1 MGYRIGSQCFATHE
15 GATDFQMSMVAP
27 TITQDGAML
36 HPIKQNDQLT
46 FAGQTVHLS
55 FGQCDPQADFAAGLK
70 IAMAFIVLCAVA
82 WGLRFLTQFVY
93 KLGSQPDT
101 EA

>member
-1 MGYRIGSQCFATHE
+1 MGYRIGSQCFETLD

-36 HPIKQNDQLT
+36 HPIKQNGHWT
-46 FAGQTVHLS
+46 FAGQNISLS
-55 FGQCDPQADFAAGLK
+55 FATCDPAADFAAGAK
-70 IAMAFIVLCAVA
+70 IAAAFIVLMAVA

-93 KLGSQPDT
+93 KIVSQPDS